1 MNTVIDVETTRF
13 PNALPHNGY
22 LVSIHLYNGLE
33 SFSWLFNHPE
43 STKSQVE
50 IIKAIQWHINR
61 SKRII
66 GHNFKFDYKWLTHI
80 GLDLSNVML
89 YDTLVAEYIIR
100 HQPDLSQ
107 LSLNDLC
114 KHYNVPTKLDKVKLY
129 WDSGYE
135 TDEIPANVLNPYGEQ
150 DCRSTMAVFN
160 KQIPII
166 KERNIGNLISTEM
179 EVFRY
184 FGEAEL
190 AGMLVD
196 TNALEGYKTE
206 CEKEV
211 AEIDKRLAEIVGPDI
226 SFSSPV
232 QLSAAIYGGEYK
244 VDGVESTK
252 RILQDGTV
260 KHGTRKCQVKKYH
273 KGLGIKPLPNT
284 ETKAGGYK
292 TDHPTLIQLKSSTS
306 EGKEFLELYAK
317 RAKANTL
324 NKTFFN
330 GFLEKQVDGR
340 LYPSL
345 EQCVTKTTRLSCRN
359 PNGQNMPRGNNGPV
373 KKTIITRYEQ

>member
-1 MNTVIDVETTRF
+1 MNTVIDCETTRF
-13 PNALPHNGY
+13 PNALPHNGH
-22 LVSIHLYNGLE
+22 LVSIHLFTGSE
-33 SFSWLFNHPE
+33 SRSWLYDHPE
-43 STKSQVE
+43 SIQSQLE
-50 IIKAIQWHINR
+50 IIKEVQEYINE
-61 SKRII
+61 SKRVI

-80 GLDLSNVML
+80 GLDLSKVLL
-89 YDTLVAEYIIR
+89 YDTLVAEYVIR

-114 KHYNVPTKLDKVKLY
+114 THYNVQTKLDKVKLY

-135 TDEIPANVLNPYGEQ
+135 TDEIPANVLCPYGEQ
-150 DCRSTMAVFN
+150 DCRSTMAVFE

-166 KERNIGNLISTEM
+166 RQRGIESLISVEM

-196 TNALEGYKTE
+196 TDALEMYKKD
-206 CEKEV
+206 CEEEV
-211 AEIDKRLAEIVGPDI
+211 AEADKRLAEIVGPDI

-244 VDGVESTK
+244 VEGIEATK
-252 RILQDGTV
+252 KVLKDGTV

-284 ETKAGGYK
+284 ETKSGGYK
-292 TDHPTLIQLKSSTS
+292 TDHPTLIQLKSNTA

-330 GFLEKQVDGR
+330 GFLERQVGGY

-345 EQCVTKTTRLSCRN
+345 EQCVTKTSRMSCRN
-359 PNGQNMPRGNNGPV
+359 PKHDGVV
-373 KKTIITRYEQ
+373 KLCEFRETLRVCA